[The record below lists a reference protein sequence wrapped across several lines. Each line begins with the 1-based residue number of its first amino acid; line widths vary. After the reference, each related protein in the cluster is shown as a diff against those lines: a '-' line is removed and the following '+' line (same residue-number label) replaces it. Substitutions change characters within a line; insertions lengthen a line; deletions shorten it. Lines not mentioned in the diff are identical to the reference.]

1 MCEGKYQVKEVI
13 VSFSNPW
20 LFRSTWLLLLQ
31 GLLWGSSCWRTSMQL
46 LLCQCALV
54 STMMARCLN
63 RTIFTI
69 LSSKQ
74 FHLIFLCLDRQIFT
88 RFPQVLRM
96 NWACGWILEC
106 LAVSPTLSK
115 LRRTRTDCRD
125 IPRWKGNWS
134 RFQPVG
140 TERWGGGGG
149 DRASW
154 LAQLCW
160 AKGKHGWRGGG
171 NIDQLTWNLLM
182 L

>member
-1 MCEGKYQVKEVI
+1 MRANIRWRRSLWAFSFLEFSGQPDYSFYKASCEEVHA
-13 VSFSNPW
+13 
-20 LFRSTWLLLLQ
+20 
-31 GLLWGSSCWRTSMQL
+31 GE
-46 LLCQCALV
+46 LLCNCSCANAPWSLQWWQGV
-54 STMMARCLN
+54 YH

-74 FHLIFLCLDRQIFT
+74 FHLIFLCLDRQTFI

-125 IPRWKGNWS
+125 IPQWKGNWS